1 MYFKKWFETVELLK
15 PRGKVSK
22 SSIILNKSTNIASE
36 AIQFKWKT
44 KFGNVVKLLFK
55 KKSEDEYEVLFYVN
69 DSLIDNSSETENNK
83 RDPEIL
89 STVMYLLK
97 RKSDEIGAKSLT
109 FNAFASKNDIKV
121 LRNLDLK
128 DLPNIISSEIAS
140 IKDIIEDYS
149 VEMIPPSQE
158 LINLSIKFNKPTPQ
172 PRPDVNK
179 EQLISLLDKI
189 LIAIED
195 KNLIHLEDYIEMLQK
210 DTFSN
215 FKLFPIALGY
225 NPVPLIEKIIE
236 LRNIFKSMTPEGF
249 SKNKNRRASIYNRL
263 MNAYMSQNWNI
274 EVRGNYFHLNRKN
287 ID

>member
-15 PRGKVSK
+15 PKGKVLK

-69 DSLIDNSSETENNK
+69 DSLIDNSSETASSK

-97 RKSDEIGAKSLT
+97 TKSDEIGAKSLT

-140 IKDIIEDYS
+140 LKGIVEDYS
-149 VEMIPPSQE
+149 VKMIPPSQE
-158 LINLSIKFNKPTPQ
+158 LINLSIKFNRPPPQ
-172 PRPDVNK
+172 PKPDVNK
-179 EQLISLLDKI
+179 EQLISLLEKI

-195 KNLIHLEDYIEMLQK
+195 KNLIYLEDCIEMLKK

-225 NPVPLIEKIIE
+225 NSVPLIEKIIE

-249 SKNKNRRASIYNRL
+249 SKTKNRRASIYNRL

-274 EVRGNYFHLNRKN
+274 EVRGDYFHLNRKN